1 MADGRNANEAMSMAA
16 AQAESALESVNAMQ
30 AGAQKDLEQAITLEF
45 GSPAPKA
52 PDMGAAAAMFAPEPE
67 IAKPEENILTD
78 AERKQVEDFAKQ
90 IDLSNTTA
98 IMEYGGGVQKKM
110 ADFSDAALE
119 NVRTKDLGEVGNM
132 LTSVVTEL
140 KHFDDEEEKGFL
152 GGLFRKP
159 VRKAEELK
167 TKYDKAEV
175 NVNKVSDALKAHQVT
190 LMKDVAMLDKMYEAN
205 LNYYKELTMYIL
217 AGKKKLNDVREN
229 ELPALEAAARASGL
243 PEDAQRAKDLLD
255 QCNRFEKKIYDL
267 ELTRQI
273 SIQTAPQIRMIQSND
288 TMMAEKIQS
297 TIVNTI
303 PLWKNQ
309 MVLTLGIENATNAAK
324 AQAEVTNMTN
334 KLLQSNAD
342 KLQMAT
348 IETAKA
354 SERGIVD
361 IETLKHTNESLIN
374 TLDEVLKIQT
384 EGKEKR
390 AEAEIELR
398 RMEEELKNKMLE
410 ISARATAR

>member
-1 MADGRNANEAMSMAA
+1 MSP
-16 AQAESALESVNAMQ
+16 
-30 AGAQKDLEQAITLEF
+30 DLQV
-45 GSPAPKA
+45 G
-52 PDMGAAAAMFAPEPE
+52 D
-67 IAKPEENILTD
+67 IAKPDENILSD
-78 AERKQVEDFAKQ
+78 AEKKQVEDFSKQ
-90 IDLSNTTA
+90 IDLSNTSA

-140 KHFDDEEEKGFL
+140 KHFDDEEDKGFFSFL
-152 GGLFRKP
+152 KKP
-159 VRKAEELK
+159 ARKAEALK
-167 TKYDKAEV
+167 TRYDKAEV
-175 NVNKVSDALKAHQVT
+175 NVNKVSDALKTHQVQ
-190 LMKDVAMLDKMYEAN
+190 LMKDVAMLDKMYDAN
-205 LNYYKELTMYIL
+205 LSYYKELTMYIL
-217 AGKKKLNDVREN
+217 AGKKKLEEVRAT
-229 ELPALEAAARASGL
+229 ELKELEEQAKASGL
-243 PEDAQRAKDLLD
+243 PEDAQKAKDLLD

-273 SIQTAPQIRMIQSND
+273 SIQTAPQIRMIQTND

-324 AQAEVTNMTN
+324 AQAEVADMTN

-342 KLQMAT
+342 KLQQAT
-348 IETAKA
+348 IETAQA

-361 IETLKHTNESLIN
+361 VETLRHTNETLIN
-374 TLDEVLKIQT
+374 TLDEVVRIQA
-384 EGKEKR
+384 EGRQKR
-390 AEAEIELR
+390 AEAEVELK
-398 RMEEELKNKMLE
+398 RMEDELKNKMLE
-410 ISARATAR
+410 ISAQG

>member
-1 MADGRNANEAMSMAA
+1 MSENKKEMAGAAAMAAEETVDA
-16 AQAESALESVNAMQ
+16 AQAMAQAAEEQLNNAISLQ
-30 AGAQKDLEQAITLEF
+30 FGETLEE
-45 GSPAPKA
+45 
-52 PDMGAAAAMFAPEPE
+52 APEAPE
-67 IAKPEENILTD
+67 APAVDTYMSPDLQVGDIAKPDENILSD
-78 AERKQVEDFAKQ
+78 AEKKQVEDFSKQ
-90 IDLSNTTA
+90 IDLSNTSA

-140 KHFDDEEEKGFL
+140 KHFDDEEDKGFFSFL
-152 GGLFRKP
+152 KKP
-159 VRKAEELK
+159 ARKAEALK
-167 TKYDKAEV
+167 TRYDKAEV
-175 NVNKVSDALKAHQVT
+175 NVNKVSDALKTHQVQ
-190 LMKDVAMLDKMYEAN
+190 LMKDVAMLDKMYDAN
-205 LNYYKELTMYIL
+205 LSYYKELTMYIL
-217 AGKKKLNDVREN
+217 AGKKKLEEVRAT
-229 ELPALEAAARASGL
+229 ELKELEEQAKASGL
-243 PEDAQRAKDLLD
+243 PEDAQKAKDLLD

-273 SIQTAPQIRMIQSND
+273 SIQTAPQIRMIQTND

-324 AQAEVTNMTN
+324 AQAEVADMTN

-342 KLQMAT
+342 KLQQAT
-348 IETAKA
+348 IETAQA

-361 IETLKHTNESLIN
+361 VETLRHTNETLIN
-374 TLDEVLKIQT
+374 TLDEVVRIQA
-384 EGKEKR
+384 EGRQKR
-390 AEAEIELR
+390 AEAEVELK
-398 RMEEELKNKMLE
+398 RMEDELKNKMLE
-410 ISARATAR
+410 ISAQG

>member
-1 MADGRNANEAMSMAA
+1 MSENKKEMA
-16 AQAESALESVNAMQ
+16 
-30 AGAQKDLEQAITLEF
+30 
-45 GSPAPKA
+45 
-52 PDMGAAAAMFAPEPE
+52 GAAAMAAEETVDASQAMAQAAEEQLNNAISLQFGETLEEAPEAPE
-67 IAKPEENILTD
+67 APAVDTYMSPDLQVGDIAKPDENILSD
-78 AERKQVEDFAKQ
+78 AEKKQVEDFSKQ
-90 IDLSNTTA
+90 IDLSNTSA

-140 KHFDDEEEKGFL
+140 KHFDDEEDKGFFSFL
-152 GGLFRKP
+152 KKP
-159 VRKAEELK
+159 ARKAEALK
-167 TKYDKAEV
+167 TRYDKAEV
-175 NVNKVSDALKAHQVT
+175 NVNKVSDALKTHQVQ
-190 LMKDVAMLDKMYEAN
+190 LMKDVAMLDKMYDAN
-205 LNYYKELTMYIL
+205 LSYYKELTMYIL
-217 AGKKKLNDVREN
+217 AGKKKLEEVRAT
-229 ELPALEAAARASGL
+229 ELKELEEQAKASGL
-243 PEDAQRAKDLLD
+243 PEDAQKAKDLLD

-273 SIQTAPQIRMIQSND
+273 SIQTAPQIRMIQTND

-324 AQAEVTNMTN
+324 AQAEVADMTN

-342 KLQMAT
+342 KLQQAT
-348 IETAKA
+348 IETAQA

-361 IETLKHTNESLIN
+361 VETLRHTNETLIN
-374 TLDEVLKIQT
+374 TLDEVVRIQA
-384 EGKEKR
+384 EGRQKR
-390 AEAEIELR
+390 AEAEVELK
-398 RMEEELKNKMLE
+398 RMEDELKNKMLE
-410 ISARATAR
+410 ISAQG